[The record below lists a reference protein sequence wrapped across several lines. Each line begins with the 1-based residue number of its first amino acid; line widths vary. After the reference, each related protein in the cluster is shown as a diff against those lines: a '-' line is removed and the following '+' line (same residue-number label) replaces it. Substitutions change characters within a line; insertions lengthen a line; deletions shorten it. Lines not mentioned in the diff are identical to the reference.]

1 MTFSSRIQVSADAH
15 GKPDYTAPAGGI
27 AVGTMW
33 VAMISGM
40 YFALES
46 QLLHNHH
53 NVALAVV
60 SAATVLTTFAVFFT
74 ARAVF
79 RRFGAHWWHLIL
91 ATVVLC
97 CAGAAA
103 PKAAAYVFP
112 DQMERYHRELGGPG
126 QCLHATPY
134 GSDREFPKSS
144 QVTYDNRAPG
154 RMTVTPLDKTYP
166 PLVLD
171 HAVRGGLH
179 ALTPADAK
187 ARQILESYGC

>member
-15 GKPDYTAPAGGI
+15 GKPNYTAPAGGI

-33 VAMISGM
+33 VAMVSAG
-40 YFALES
+40 YFVLES
-46 QLLHNHH
+46 QLFHNHR
-53 NVALAVV
+53 NVSLAVV
-60 SAATVLTTFAVFFT
+60 CAVTVVSTYGVFFA
-74 ARAVF
+74 ARAIF
-79 RRFGAHWWHLIL
+79 RRFGAHWWHIIL

-97 CAGAAA
+97 CVGAAA

-126 QCLHATPY
+126 QCLHNTPY

-144 QVTYDNRAPG
+144 QITYDNQAPG
-154 RMTVTPLDKTYP
+154 QMTVTPLDRTYP

-179 ALTPADAK
+179 ALTPTDAK
-187 ARQILESYGC
+187 ARQILESHGC